1 METTTVAPILQ
12 PNIDAMRRHLQHL
25 FGGLDIAYDDAR
37 VELAWT
43 DGRDGRLSHAE
54 IFTVATLDKLLE
66 RAVAENSKQGQN
78 VYIGQALRH
87 PNTAPFG
94 RGSDKDFYALTAFYV
109 DIDDDVVREAAEK
122 YRARG
127 CAPTAVIFTGLT
139 PHPRAQI
146 LWRLEAPVTDPN
158 LCRAQNSA
166 LALALGGD
174 VTVINP
180 GRVMRLGGSIAW
192 PRKKGRILE
201 LTEFYENKSGG
212 PNSYSPGRIAEAF
225 PLAQP
230 ELAPGRSGV
239 ATAPAQKT
247 IAAAASSQDN
257 VAATGHVAPVIA
269 PAPVQAAVGSDLH
282 IGTTGVSVDSCIAH
296 IRAGDHW
303 HDNMLRLVGHWVSR
317 GWSDTEIA
325 AAAEA
330 MTLPGYTAA
339 QTRREVA
346 VMIAGGRAKWNA
358 PNPVIAIDHASAP
371 AQTMTPLTPTF
382 LDSLNI
388 AMLPR
393 RRWLLGR
400 ALLRGHLT
408 LLVAPA
414 GVGKSTHGVARAV
427 ALATGRD
434 ITGEPVHEQVKAW
447 VYNTED
453 DSDELKRRLGAVLQH
468 NAIPF
473 AEIRNRI
480 ALNSGADRP
489 LLLARADK
497 SGMVIRL
504 PDVDACIA
512 KIRENDIGVF
522 IVDPFVETHEVNE
535 NSNEQIKVVAAMY
548 REIARAT
555 QCAVLLVHH
564 TAKPPQGAS
573 DGYAGNM
580 NAARGAS
587 ALVGVARVVQTLFG
601 MSERDADWYG
611 VAPKERHLYLRLDDA
626 KANLGLVSPDA
637 LWFKKIGVDLAN
649 GDQVGVLEPV
659 ELAEVEAS
667 PEQDNDDQ
675 FNKTIIACLLAR
687 VAGDEITLNSATK
700 LLAWCGDER
709 FIRYRQVDSSGNQR
723 GNSTLRRAITSA
735 CDEGVTV
742 YAEGLERGFVL
753 TKKNARAVLRRFS
766 RAPPEALE
774 SPFST
779 SAEEQKR

>member
-25 FGGLDIAYDDAR
+25 FGGLDLAYDDAK

-146 LWRLEAPVTDPN
+146 LWRLDRPVTDPN

-174 VTVINP
+174 VMVVNP

-192 PRKKGRILE
+192 PRKKGRVLE

-212 PNSYSPGRIAEAF
+212 PNSYNPGRIAEAF

-230 ELAPGRSGV
+230 DLASGRSGV

-257 VAATGHVAPVIA
+257 IAATGHVAPVIA
-269 PAPVQAAVGSDLH
+269 PAPIQAAIGSDLY
-282 IGTTGVSVDSCIAH
+282 IGTTGVSVDACIAR

-346 VMIAGGRAKWNA
+346 TMIAGGRAKWNA
-358 PNPVIAIDHASAP
+358 PNPVIAIDEKNVNPVINLMDWTADRYAGEARPIVGLCTGVIPLGVP
-371 AQTMTPLTPTF
+371 AILAAMGGLGKSYLA
-382 LDSLNI
+382 LDLALNI
-388 AMLPR
+388 A
-393 RRWLLGR
+393 
-400 ALLRGHLT
+400 
-408 LLVAPA
+408 A
-414 GVGKSTHGVARAV
+414 GVAGLEQHPLVLGGRIAV
-427 ALATGRD
+427 QGAAVIMT
-434 ITGEPVHEQVKAW
+434 A
-447 VYNTED
+447 ED
-453 DSDELKRRLGAVLQH
+453 SFDAIHRRL
-468 NAIPF
+468 
-473 AEIRNRI
+473 NRI
-480 ALNSGADRP
+480 DPESRRLRHPKRLIVLPMSDAGGTQP
-489 LLLARADK
+489 L
-497 SGMVIRL
+497 I
-504 PDVDACIA
+504 
-512 KIRENDIGVF
+512 
-522 IVDPFVETHEVNE
+522 
-535 NSNEQIKVVAAMY
+535 
-548 REIARAT
+548 
-555 QCAVLLVHH
+555 
-564 TAKPPQGAS
+564 AS
-573 DGYAGNM
+573 DGKNFIRTPFFQEMKRQLVDIEDLRLVVIDPLQAFTSADV
-580 NAARGAS
+580 NADPAAAQFLWSAIAELAASTGATVLLTHHMRKDGMMRISNGDDARESIRGTT
-587 ALVGVARVVQTLFG
+587 ALVDGARLAYALWKLDEEAASPICDKLEIEFERGRIVCGAVVKSNDETDHSTHVYLREESGLLKQVEIEIETSKTTASNFKIEQAREVQKEVQRRFDTGAAFSPSPQSQSRYLGTYLIRQYGVNRREAANLI
-601 MSERDADWYG
+601 ADWI
-611 VAPKERHLYLRLDDA
+611 
-626 KANLGLVSPDA
+626 N
-637 LWFKKIGVDLAN
+637 N
-649 GDQVGVLEPV
+649 GVLTLEMIDQRTKQKGLKV
-659 ELAEVEAS
+659 AS
-667 PEQDNDDQ
+667 W
-675 FNKTIIACLLAR
+675 L
-687 VAGDEITLNSATK
+687 
-700 LLAWCGDER
+700 
-709 FIRYRQVDSSGNQR
+709 
-723 GNSTLRRAITSA
+723 
-735 CDEGVTV
+735 
-742 YAEGLERGFVL
+742 
-753 TKKNARAVLRRFS
+753 
-766 RAPPEALE
+766 
-774 SPFST
+774 
-779 SAEEQKR
+779 